1 MMVKMLDK
9 KSDEGIF
16 FLPVGL
22 EWQEFKGVLVKNLS
36 FGHFWRSVFTEG
48 VFIIMDLTYKKIK

>member
-1 MMVKMLDK
+1 MKVFF
-9 KSDEGIF
+9 F

-36 FGHFWRSVFTEG
+36 FGRFWRSVLTEG

>member
-1 MMVKMLDK
+1 MKVF
-9 KSDEGIF
+9 F

-36 FGHFWRSVFTEG
+36 FGRFWRSVLTEG
-48 VFIIMDLTYKKIK
+48 VFIIMDLTYKKNQVSYLSHY

>member
-1 MMVKMLDK
+1 MLDK

-36 FGHFWRSVFTEG
+36 FGRFWRSVLTEG